1 MKSLRLQ
8 ILHETPLCPRQ
19 PQTLRNGVLGWWET
33 LKTNVTAC
41 RATLRNG
48 SYHNNFDSQLY
59 IICIDY
65 CISLAN
71 RFSWSGHWRAIP
83 KQVVPSV
90 GLPEALGEN
99 LQSRGFLSLFTY
111 GCFCFR
117 RSLSFPSHILP
128 GLELSCE
135 SVTKDYA
142 ALLPSRV
149 IVSYGGLF
157 FSSPSFIQ
165 PCWVIGE
172 LSYELQKSQ
181 GKWLRKKLP
190 LKWIFEHRLWSF
202 FLSSL
207 WFTSFLKIVIG
218 EEVEVSWLKKYGQ
231 YPRLVILGCIHFSL
245 GKVLYVF
252 K

>member
-1 MKSLRLQ
+1 M
-8 ILHETPLCPRQ
+8 
-19 PQTLRNGVLGWWET
+19 
-33 LKTNVTAC
+33 
-41 RATLRNG
+41 
-48 SYHNNFDSQLY
+48 Y
-59 IICIDY
+59 IICIRY

-99 LQSRGFLSLFTY
+99 LQSRGFLSLFIY

-117 RSLSFPSHILP
+117 WSLSFPSHILP

-157 FSSPSFIQ
+157 FSSWSFIQ

-207 WFTSFLKIVIG
+207 WFTSFFKKKLVIG

-231 YPRLVILGCIHFSL
+231 YPRLVILGCIHFPL

-252 K
+252 KSK